1 MLDIN
6 LTISDKYP
14 AIQYFLYDY
23 IREELGCNIISDFS
37 LNVGG
42 NNISASS
49 HKIDAI
55 ITDLSYC
62 NDDRQFYGIGKIRA
76 IQRAIPGAK
85 VILYVEYDNLPIL
98 KKAISYGADA
108 IISKYDSVSEIKKVL
123 TEIFVK
129 NHNGVYLSKFI
140 NNIVKNEVE
149 KNDRLTAKEWEI
161 IRLYSMGLSLSNI
174 AKKQN
179 RAVSTVATQKY
190 NAMKKLN
197 VSNNSE
203 LIQYAC
209 MNNII

>member
-98 KKAISYGADA
+98 KKPSA
-108 IISKYDSVSEIKKVL
+108 
-123 TEIFVK
+123 TEPMR
-129 NHNGVYLSKFI
+129 LSANTI
-140 NNIVKNEVE
+140 P
-149 KNDRLTAKEWEI
+149 
-161 IRLYSMGLSLSNI
+161 
-174 AKKQN
+174 
-179 RAVSTVATQKY
+179 
-190 NAMKKLN
+190 
-197 VSNNSE
+197 
-203 LIQYAC
+203 
-209 MNNII
+209 